1 MCSSV
6 QFQNKIDNNVMKSDF
21 GYVNFRYIKLPFQ
34 TFSHENSN
42 YKIILDRLN
51 SMPYFYL
58 HYSEKTA

>member
-1 MCSSV
+1 
-6 QFQNKIDNNVMKSDF
+6 MKSDF

-58 HYSEKTA
+58 HYSEKTAWNLR